1 MCTNYADDNWVR
13 ALVFHPS
20 GKFLLSASD
29 DKTIRTWDLAT
40 GRCLKVLEAHGH
52 FVTTLAWGRAKTSS
66 SAASLPNGA
75 GGAANGAGTA
85 ETAQVVNVVASG
97 SVDQT
102 VRVRDW
108 RRTSGHRTQL
118 RD

>member
-1 MCTNYADDNWVR
+1 MLTHGGTRADDNWVR
-13 ALVFHPS
+13 ALIFHPS

-40 GRCLKVLEAHGH
+40 GRCLKTLEAHGH
-52 FVTTLAWGRAKTSS
+52 FVTTMVWGRAKTSGGGGATS
-66 SAASLPNGA
+66 GQPNGS
-75 GGAANGAGTA
+75 AANGAAAA

-102 VRVRDW
+102 VKVR
-108 RRTSGHRTQL
+108 
-118 RD
+118 